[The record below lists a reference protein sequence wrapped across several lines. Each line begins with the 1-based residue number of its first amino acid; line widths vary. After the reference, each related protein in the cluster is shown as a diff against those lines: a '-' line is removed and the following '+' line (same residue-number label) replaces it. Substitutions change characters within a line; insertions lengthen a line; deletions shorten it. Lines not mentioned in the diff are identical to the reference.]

1 MSRRSAGFV
10 GVWAEV
16 QRQQQRQL
24 ELEARRRRQEAQQ
37 ARAHQRRAAQ
47 EYREY
52 RQAEAQRRTEELDA
66 QVAGLQTLLAAG
78 CRAPAFR
85 ASSLMRPEH
94 VQAFAPGPLAQPV
107 PMPDAGRYQ
116 AQSGWT
122 ASRRAQAQAEAQSR
136 FERDWHAAQAA
147 EAQRLRQLAS
157 YQQEYQRWA
166 DDQLADVR
174 RHNAG
179 VVEVSDGVR
188 RRDPD
193 SVIEY
198 FSAALYSSSA
208 WPEGF
213 PRQVAAAYDAA
224 AGQLVLDWELPAYDV
239 VPGTKAV
246 RYMFGTDQDKE
257 TPRPVTQRR
266 SLYREVLA
274 QCVLL
279 VLHELFAADEQGAL
293 ESVVLNGF
301 VDGHDPTT
309 GRPGHI
315 FLTTVMVSRSS
326 FLELHLAQVDAGSC
340 LADGLRGQVSA
351 RPDQLTPVRP
361 GRRPQDVGNRVVAHG
376 GDEDPDLY
384 AMDPI
389 AFEELVAEL
398 FRAMGMQAVTTQRS
412 NDGGVD
418 VDALDPAPIRGGK
431 IVVQVKRYRHTVPP
445 TAVRDLFGTVQD
457 AGANKG
463 VLVTTSGFGPGSHSF
478 AEGKPLELVAGPEL
492 VDLLHRHGLR
502 GRLGDGGRPAAARR
516 TRPSGQ
522 PQPSGPS
529 EPPGSSQPSRPAPPG
544 PESPAADDFSIL
556 GMTWTGR
563 VALDVC
569 ALVCRGDRVLSDEH
583 FVFFNNP
590 VTPDGSVRALPATA
604 PDKAAIRV
612 SFDGLP
618 PEADR
623 FVLVAAVDPEVN
635 PDADLAGFTD
645 ACVRLLDP
653 GLAEL
658 DRLDVSDGRPGERAL
673 VLGSFRRRADGD
685 WKFVLGGKGYPGGL
699 EELVRDFGIA
709 VE

>member
-1 MSRRSAGFV
+1 MSRRSTGFV

-24 ELEARRRRQEAQQ
+24 ELDARRRRQEEQQ
-37 ARAHQRRAAQ
+37 ARAQQRRAAQ

-66 QVAGLQTLLAAG
+66 QVASLQGLLAAG

-85 ASSLMRPEH
+85 AASLLRAEQIQP
-94 VQAFAPGPLAQPV
+94 FAPGPLAQPV
-107 PMPDAGRYQ
+107 VMPGIGQYQ

-122 ASRRAQAQAEAQSR
+122 ANRRAQAQAEAQAR

-147 EAQRLRQLAS
+147 EAHRQRQLAS
-157 YQQEYQRWA
+157 YQREYQQWA
-166 DDQLADVR
+166 DALLADVR

-179 VVEVSDGVR
+179 VVEVSEGVR

-213 PRQVAAAYDAA
+213 PRQIAAAYDAA
-224 AGQLVLDWELPAYDV
+224 AGQLVLDWELPGYDV
-239 VPGTKAV
+239 VPEGKSV
-246 RYMFGTDQDKE
+246 RYLSGADQDKE

-274 QCVLL
+274 QCALL
-279 VLHELFAADEQGAL
+279 VLHELFGADDQGAL

-315 FLTTVMVSRSS
+315 FLTTVMAARSS

-340 LADGLRGQVSA
+340 LADGLRGQLSA

-361 GRRPQDVGNRVVAHG
+361 SRRPQDVGNRVVAHG
-376 GDEDPDLY
+376 SDEEPDLY

-389 AFEELVAEL
+389 EFEELVADL

-418 VDALDPAPIRGGK
+418 VDALDPTPIRGGK
-431 IVVQVKRYRHTVPP
+431 IVVQVKRYRNTVPP
-445 TAVRDLFGTVQD
+445 TAVRDLYGTVQD

-463 VLVTTSGFGPGSHSF
+463 VLVTTSGFGPGSHTF
-478 AEGKPLELVAGPEL
+478 ANGKPLELIPGPEL

-502 GRLGDGGRPAAARR
+502 GRLGDGGR
-516 TRPSGQ
+516 
-522 PQPSGPS
+522 
-529 EPPGSSQPSRPAPPG
+529 
-544 PESPAADDFSIL
+544 SPAASPAQPAQPSPSTMQAQAGPATPSAPSDPGTRLPDDHNIL
-556 GMTWTGR
+556 GMSWTGR

-569 ALVCRGDRVLSDEH
+569 ALVCRGGRVLSYDH
-583 FVFFNNP
+583 FVFYNNP
-590 VTPDGSVRALPATA
+590 RTPDGSVRAVPAA
-604 PDKAAIRV
+604 PPDKAAIRV

-618 PEADR
+618 AEADR
-623 FVLVAAVDPEVN
+623 FVLVAAIDPEVN
-635 PDADLAGFTD
+635 PDADLSGFTD
-645 ACVRLLDP
+645 AGIRLLDP
-653 GLAEL
+653 NLAEL
-658 DRLDVSDGRPGERAL
+658 DRLDVSDGRPGETAL

-685 WKFVLGGKGYPGGL
+685 WKFVLGGKGYTGGL